1 MNGNART
8 SILVNPLATISQLES
23 SGSQLDGVPP
33 DMESSLKF
41 AGSALTQAAGVLLN
55 LPQDVIAQAIITFA
69 RFWIGPE
76 GGSLKEF
83 GIEVSRLGRVLITNW

>member
-1 MNGNART
+1 MSEGAKT

-23 SGSQLDGVPP
+23 SGSQLDGVSPE
-33 DMESSLKF
+33 MESSLKF
-41 AGSALTQAAGVLLN
+41 AGSKLIQAAGVLLN
-55 LPQDVIAQAIITFA
+55 LPQDVIAQAIITFG

-83 GIEVSRLGRVLITNW
+83 GIEVS

>member
-1 MNGNART
+1 MTEDAQT
-8 SILVNPLATISQLES
+8 SILVNPLASVGQLES
-23 SGSQLDGVPP
+23 SGSQLDGVPV
-33 DMESSLKF
+33 DLENSLKF

-55 LPQDVIAQAIITFA
+55 LAQDVIAQAIITFA

-83 GIEVSRLGRVLITNW
+83 GVEVSRL